1 MIETLSKISLEQ
13 NDDFIDLFLEKV
25 AYSESCQASKMKRF
39 AKKVNN

>member
-1 MIETLSKISLEQ
+1 MLEISLEQ

-25 AYSESCQASKMKRF
+25 AYSESCQTSKIKRF